1 MSPCALTCDYLCA
14 PVSSFVHLRA
24 PVRSPVFTCVHLC
37 DHLCS
42 RVFSCVQLCSP
53 AFACAFTCVHLCGP
67 LRSPAF
73 TCAVLCPPVFT
84 CVHLCAPVRS
94 PVFFCVQLCA
104 PVCTCVHLCVHLCPP
119 VFSKC
124 AHSCCVLGTLWSAHR
139 GGALKSGSTMVGTE
153 GRGPQEGGHS
163 HVKRENK
170 ASILLGG
177 TSSLSSGRTPRRHKH
192 ARAAPA

>member
-1 MSPCALTCDYLCA
+1 MCTCVQLRSPACACVFTC
-14 PVSSFVHLRA
+14 VHLYA
-24 PVRSPVFTCVHLC
+24 PVRSPVLTCVLLCPALCTCVRLCVHLC
-37 DHLCS
+37 S
-42 RVFSCVQLCSP
+42 PVRSCAFACFQLCSP
-53 AFACAFTCVHLCGP
+53 VSA
-67 LRSPAF
+67 
-73 TCAVLCPPVFT
+73 

-94 PVFFCVQLCA
+94 PVSSFVQLCA

-170 ASILLGG
+170 GSILLGG
-177 TSSLSSGRTPRRHKH
+177 TSSLPSGRTPRRHKH

>member
-1 MSPCALTCDYLCA
+1 MSPCAITCDYLCA
-14 PVSSFVHLRA
+14 PVSSFVPLRA
-24 PVRSPVFTCVHLC
+24 PMFSPVFTCVHLC
-37 DHLCS
+37 GHLCS

-53 AFACAFTCVHLCGP
+53 AFACA
-67 LRSPAF
+67 
-73 TCAVLCPPVFT
+73 FT